1 MNGELNHSFAGGKRM
16 LTQEV
21 TFPGSHR
28 GEGSG
33 GVCPP
38 PPADFRAPGSHYRAV
53 SQWSFTWP
61 PRQQQ
66 GAPLWHP
73 WYAAPVCLPQAPP
86 RFSAFPL
93 LPRPRT
99 ALQRQRWGSQ
109 VCPARLSTPISLRTE
124 SLALPT
130 RPPPLS
136 MPQPVSLSQGLARL
150 SRTGRMPSDPGTH
163 CE

>member
-1 MNGELNHSFAGGKRM
+1 M

-93 LPRPRT
+93 LPLPQDSPAET
-99 ALQRQRWGSQ
+99 ALGLPSLPRQAEH
-109 VCPARLSTPISLRTE
+109 PH
-124 SLALPT
+124 
-130 RPPPLS
+130 
-136 MPQPVSLSQGLARL
+136 LSQDRVSCPPHQATTSVHAAACVPL
-150 SRTGRMPSDPGTH
+150 TGSGTT
-163 CE
+163 EQDRPDAL